1 LILRDAR
8 AAKEAAVKA
17 RAAERKAK
25 TGSVGEVAEVE
36 LLAADLNAAVPLP
49 SKLLWVTL
57 TGHHQPPERL
67 SATTVSSSLLRASV
81 GSTEASAS
89 LLARV
94 GVGGP
99 TRASSWLPPRSLG
112 HIAQAMEGMRVDD
125 GAAAEPTD

>member
-8 AAKEAAVKA
+8 AAKEAAVKP

-25 TGSVGEVAEVE
+25 AGSVGEVAEVE
-36 LLAADLNAAVPLP
+36 LIAADLNAAVPLP

-81 GSTEASAS
+81 GSTEA
-89 LLARV
+89 LDGRFARV
-94 GVGGP
+94 ALIDGGVYGP
-99 TRASSWLPPRSLG
+99 TRR
-112 HIAQAMEGMRVDD
+112 
-125 GAAAEPTD
+125 